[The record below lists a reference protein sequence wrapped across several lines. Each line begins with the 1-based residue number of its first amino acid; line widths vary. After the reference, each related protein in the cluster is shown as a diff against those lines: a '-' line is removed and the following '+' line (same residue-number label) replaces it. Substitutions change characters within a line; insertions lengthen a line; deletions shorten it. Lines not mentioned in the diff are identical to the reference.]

1 MKKEIVFKPKT
12 MQDIR
17 DERDSIHNKNYY
29 HADPIMNVLFQCY
42 WDSFSK
48 FLKERQ
54 IIEAKPEYI
63 YDSLEDEDMSW
74 YQNYTSQGYSFLGI
88 TTIALTFKPSVPLS
102 RTASFKSKKKYI
114 SELLVFGFKT
124 TNKDK
129 YLSLLTKYEEF
140 GPSIIKKK
148 LLLPDIL
155 PVLETEALQ
164 EITKNILLLM
174 FEMEESLL

>member
-17 DERDSIHNKNYY
+17 DERDSIHNNFY
-29 HADPIMNVLFQCY
+29 HFDDPAMEVLFQRN
-42 WDSFSK
+42 WDRFSK
-48 FLKERQ
+48 FLEKRQ
-54 IIEAKPEYI
+54 IIEAKPEYV

-74 YQNYTSQGYSFLGI
+74 YQNYTSQGYSLLGI
-88 TTIALTFKPSVPLS
+88 TTIALRFKFLASSSP
-102 RTASFKSKKKYI
+102 TASFKSKKKYI
-114 SELLVFGFKT
+114 SELLVFDFKT

-174 FEMEESLL
+174 FEMEDSLL